1 MFNAKNL
8 YFFPKKKKTSC
19 MYHLLSFI
27 LMKYHVWIVIFT
39 QQGNIIC
46 VFLFF
51 CFEISLFILINF
63 RLL

>member
-1 MFNAKNL
+1 
-8 YFFPKKKKTSC
+8 